1 MGNIIEAIREDD
13 LSSTTIELL
22 DKVDNISVLFDK
34 LDSCVEKLPN
44 YYQGEPAKEIIKK
57 YSELSSNYSVI
68 LNNLRTYPDDLT
80 ALIRKMSETD
90 KTLSNIFVKGTEEVE
105 SKIRNIK

>member
-44 YYQGEPAKEIIKK
+44 YYQGEPAKEILNK
-57 YSELSSNYSVI
+57 YKELSSNYSVI
-68 LNNLRTYPDDLT
+68 LDNLRTYPDDLT
-80 ALIRKMSETD
+80 ALIRKMSEID
-90 KTLSNIFVKGTEEVE
+90 KDLSNIFVRSTEEIE
-105 SKIRNIK
+105 SKLRNIN

>member
-1 MGNIIEAIREDD
+1 MDNVVEAIREDD

-22 DKVDNISVLFDK
+22 DKVDDISVLFDK
-34 LDSCVEKLPN
+34 LDSCIEKLPN
-44 YYQGEPAKEIIKK
+44 YFQGEPSKELMQK

-68 LNNLRTYPDDLT
+68 LDNLRTYPDDLT

-90 KTLSNIFVKGTEEVE
+90 RLLSSDFELGAEEF
-105 SKIRNIK
+105 RNETRKNS